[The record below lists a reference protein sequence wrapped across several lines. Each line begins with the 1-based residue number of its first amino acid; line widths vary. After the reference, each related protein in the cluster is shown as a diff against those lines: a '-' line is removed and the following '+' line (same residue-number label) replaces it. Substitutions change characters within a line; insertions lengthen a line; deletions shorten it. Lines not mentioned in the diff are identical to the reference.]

1 MQDFGENIQQAH
13 NEKLGRHLVAGMSI
27 EPGETLLEERPLL
40 VTPHWECGQLK
51 CAQCLQESYVICRRC
66 QVYPLCMDCT
76 QHDSFECEFFASG
89 SGKDICKDLL
99 IKNYGIC
106 GLLKLLLLLE
116 DPATRGDCQGLIE
129 HPVNLEEHRHGEG
142 MWQEHEEQVV
152 RPLIESGLL
161 GVLPSQQLSS
171 DLLHAYCIR
180 IDSNA
185 FEVTARDGD
194 TLKGV
199 FVCGASLP
207 HHCVPNVVVALD
219 EQFNMKL
226 YAAVPLQPGDII
238 YNSYT
243 NPLMGTSQRQHQLR
257 LSRRLEC
264 TCSRCL
270 DPTEMGTHMS
280 SMKCRECDEGY
291 AVCEVDANGRPGDW
305 SCLQCQALLPAASVH
320 QLLAEVGGSLVEA
333 RGDLQVYESLLTQYK
348 SMLHPNHFL
357 LLDIKQN
364 IASILRAAVLMN
376 SMEQPC
382 KKLLA
387 RRVELCS
394 DLLPVC
400 RAVVPGLSKLYAI
413 GLFEYLMA
421 LQELVDIQFAESDL
435 DKKGYV
441 AQLRIASQVAKE
453 ALDLLRYEPENSA
466 EGYLSDRIS
475 IELERIDSDLK
486 KYGR

>member
-1 MQDFGENIQQAH
+1 MQDFGENIQQVH
-13 NEKLGRHLVAGMSI
+13 NDKLGRHLVAGMNI
-27 EPGETLLEERPLL
+27 EPGDTLLEERPLL

-51 CAQCLQESYVICRRC
+51 CAQCFQESYVICRRC
-66 QVYPLCMDCT
+66 QVYPLCMDCS
-76 QHDSFECEFFASG
+76 QHDDFECDFFASG
-89 SGKDICKDLL
+89 AGKGLCKDILV
-99 IKNYGIC
+99 KNYGIC

-116 DPATRGDCQGLIE
+116 DPATRPDCATLVE
-129 HPVNLEEHRHGEG
+129 TPVNLDDYRDGDG

-152 RPLIESGLL
+152 RPLMASGLVE
-161 GVLPSQQLSS
+161 VLSSQQLTCDS
-171 DLLHAYCIR
+171 LHAHCIR

-207 HHCVPNVVVALD
+207 HNCVPNTVVALD

-226 YAAVPLQPGDII
+226 YAAVPLQTGDII

-257 LSRRLEC
+257 LSRRLDC
-264 TCSRCL
+264 SCSRCL

-280 SMKCRECDEGY
+280 SMKCRECPQGY
-291 AVCEVDANGRPGDW
+291 AVCEMDPDGRPGDW
-305 SCLQCQALLPAASVH
+305 RCLECKASMSAANVH
-320 QLLAEVGGSLVEA
+320 ELLAEVGGALVEA

-348 SMLHPNHFL
+348 SMVHPNHFL

-364 IASILRAAVLMN
+364 IASILRAAALMN

-394 DLLPVC
+394 DLLPIC
-400 RAVVPGLSKLYAI
+400 RAVVPGISKLYAI
-413 GLFEYLMA
+413 GLFEYLLA
-421 LQELVDIQFAESDL
+421 LIELVELQFAESDL
-435 DKKGYV
+435 NKKEYG
-441 AQLRIASQVAKE
+441 AQLRTASLVGKKAM
-453 ALDLLRYEPENSA
+453 DLLRFEPENSA

-475 IELERIDSDLK
+475 MELERIESDLN
-486 KYGR
+486 KYGG

>member
-13 NEKLGRHLVAGMSI
+13 NEKLGRHLVAAINI
-27 EPGETLLEERPLL
+27 EPGDTLLEERPLL
-40 VTPHWECGQLK
+40 VAPHWECHQLK
-51 CAQCLQESYVICRRC
+51 CAQCLQESYVMCRRC
-66 QVYPLCMDCT
+66 QVFPLCMDCG
-76 QHDSFECEFFASG
+76 QHDDFECEFFASG
-89 SGKDICKDLL
+89 AGKAICKDILV
-99 IKNYGIC
+99 KNYGIC
-106 GLLKLLLLLE
+106 GLLKLLLLLDNPE
-116 DPATRGDCQGLIE
+116 TKGDCQGLVETPI
-129 HPVNLEEHRHGEG
+129 NLSDYRDGEG
-142 MWQEHEEQVV
+142 MWQEHEELVV
-152 RPLIESGLL
+152 RPLMESGLVA
-161 GVLPSQQLSS
+161 VLPAQQLTS
-171 DLLHAYCIR
+171 DTLHAHCIR
-180 IDSNA
+180 IDSNS

-207 HHCVPNVVVALD
+207 HSCVPNTVVALD

-226 YAAVPLQPGDII
+226 YAAVCLQPGDII

-264 TCSRCL
+264 SCSRCL

-280 SMKCRECDEGY
+280 SMKCRECEGGFS
-291 AVCEVDANGRPGDW
+291 VCEIEPNGRLGDW
-305 SCLQCQALLPAASVH
+305 RCPDCGALLTAAEVH
-320 QLLAEVGGSLVEA
+320 ELQAEVGAALVEA
-333 RGDLQVYESLLTQYK
+333 RGELQVYESLLTQYGPL
-348 SMLHPNHFL
+348 LHPNHFM

-364 IASILRAAVLMN
+364 IASILRAAALMN

-400 RAVVPGLSKLYAI
+400 RAVVPGISKLYAI
-413 GLFEYLMA
+413 GLFEYLLA
-421 LQELVDIQFAESDL
+421 LVELVELQFAESDL
-435 DKKGYV
+435 NKKEYV
-441 AQLRIASQVAKE
+441 AHLRTASLVAKE
-453 ALDLLRYEPENSA
+453 AMDLLRFEPENSA
-466 EGYLSDRIS
+466 EGYLSDRIAM
-475 IELERIDSDLK
+475 ELERIESDLK

>member
-13 NEKLGRHLVAGMSI
+13 NEKLGRHLVAAINI
-27 EPGETLLEERPLL
+27 EPGDTLLEERPLL
-40 VTPHWECGQLK
+40 VAPHWECHQLK
-51 CAQCLQESYVICRRC
+51 CAQCLQESYVMCRRC
-66 QVYPLCMDCT
+66 QVFPLCMDCG
-76 QHDSFECEFFASG
+76 QHDDFECEFFASG
-89 SGKDICKDLL
+89 AGKAICKDILV
-99 IKNYGIC
+99 KNYGIC
-106 GLLKLLLLLE
+106 GLLKLLLLLDNPE
-116 DPATRGDCQGLIE
+116 TKGDCQGLVETPI
-129 HPVNLEEHRHGEG
+129 NLSDYRDGEG
-142 MWQEHEEQVV
+142 MWQEHEELVV
-152 RPLIESGLL
+152 RPLMESGLVA
-161 GVLPSQQLSS
+161 VLPAQQLTS
-171 DLLHAYCIR
+171 DTLHAHCIR
-180 IDSNA
+180 IDSNS

-207 HHCVPNVVVALD
+207 HSCVPNTVVALD

-226 YAAVPLQPGDII
+226 YAAVCLQPGDII

-264 TCSRCL
+264 SCSRCL

-280 SMKCRECDEGY
+280 SMKCRECEGGFS
-291 AVCEVDANGRPGDW
+291 VCEIEPNGRLGDW
-305 SCLQCQALLPAASVH
+305 RCPDCGALLTAAEVH
-320 QLLAEVGGSLVEA
+320 ELQAEVGAALVEA
-333 RGDLQVYESLLTQYK
+333 RGELQVYESLLTQYGPL
-348 SMLHPNHFL
+348 LHPNHFM

-364 IASILRAAVLMN
+364 IASILRAAALMN

-400 RAVVPGLSKLYAI
+400 RAVVPGISKLYAI
-413 GLFEYLMA
+413 GLFEYLLA
-421 LQELVDIQFAESDL
+421 LVELVELQFAESDL
-435 DKKGYV
+435 NKKEY
-441 AQLRIASQVAKE
+441 AHLRTASLVAKE
-453 ALDLLRYEPENSA
+453 AMDLLRFEPENSA
-466 EGYLSDRIS
+466 EGYLSDRIAM
-475 IELERIDSDLK
+475 ELERIESDLK

>member
-1 MQDFGENIQQAH
+1 MQEFGENIQQVH
-13 NEKLGRHLVAGMSI
+13 NEKLGRHLVAGINI
-27 EPGETLLEERPLL
+27 EPGDTILEERPLL
-40 VTPHWECGQLK
+40 VAPHWECHQLK
-51 CAQCLQESYVICRRC
+51 CAQCLQESYVMCRRC
-66 QVYPLCMDCT
+66 QVFPLCMDCS
-76 QHDSFECEFFASG
+76 QHDEFECQFFSSG
-89 SGKDICKDLL
+89 AGKAICKDILV
-99 IKNYGIC
+99 KNYGIC

-116 DPATRGDCQGLIE
+116 NPDTRADCQMLLDV
-129 HPVNLEEHRHGEG
+129 PVNLADYRDGEG
-142 MWQEHEEQVV
+142 MWQEHEELVV
-152 RPLIESGLL
+152 RPLMESGLV
-161 GVLPSQQLSS
+161 GALPAQQLTS
-171 DLLHAYCIR
+171 DGLHAHCIR
-180 IDSNA
+180 IDSNS

-199 FVCGASLP
+199 FVCGAGLP
-207 HHCVPNVVVALD
+207 HHCVPNTVVALD

-257 LSRRLEC
+257 LTRRLEC

-280 SMKCRECDEGY
+280 SMKCRECGGFSI
-291 AVCEVDANGRPGDW
+291 CEIDPNGRLGDW
-305 SCLQCQALLPAASVH
+305 RCPDCNTLLTAAEVHELQ
-320 QLLAEVGGSLVEA
+320 AEVGSALVEA
-333 RGDLQVYESLLTQYK
+333 RGELQVYESLLTQYGPL
-348 SMLHPNHFL
+348 LHPNHFM

-364 IASILRAAVLMN
+364 IASILRAAALMN

-413 GLFEYLMA
+413 GLFEYLLA
-421 LQELVDIQFAESDL
+421 LVELVELQFAESDL
-435 DKKGYV
+435 DKKEYV
-441 AQLRIASQVAKE
+441 AHLRTASMVAKE
-453 ALDLLRYEPENSA
+453 AMDLLRFEPENSA

-475 IELERIDSDLK
+475 MELERIESDLK

>member
-1 MQDFGENIQQAH
+1 MQEFGENIQQVH
-13 NEKLGRHLVAGMSI
+13 NEKLGRHLVAAINI
-27 EPGETLLEERPLL
+27 EPGDTILEERPLL
-40 VTPHWECGQLK
+40 VAPHWECHQLK
-51 CAQCLQESYVICRRC
+51 CAQCLQESYVMCRRC
-66 QVYPLCMDCT
+66 QVFPLCMDCS
-76 QHDSFECEFFASG
+76 QHDEFDCEFFTSG
-89 SGKDICKDLL
+89 AGKAICKDILV
-99 IKNYGIC
+99 KNYGIC

-116 DPATRGDCQGLIE
+116 NSDTRADCQMLIDM
-129 HPVNLEEHRHGEG
+129 PINLDEYRDGEG

-152 RPLIESGLL
+152 RPIMQSGFLD
-161 GVLPSQQLSS
+161 VLSNQQLSS
-171 DLLHAYCIR
+171 DELHAHCIR
-180 IDSNA
+180 IDSNS

-207 HHCVPNVVVALD
+207 HHCVPNTVVALD

-257 LSRRLEC
+257 LSRRFEC

-280 SMKCRECDEGY
+280 SMKCRECEGY
-291 AVCEVDANGRPGDW
+291 SVCEIDSNGRLGDW
-305 SCLQCQALLPAASVH
+305 RCPNCNALLTAAEVH
-320 QLLAEVGGSLVEA
+320 ELQAEVGSALVEA
-333 RGDLQVYESLLTQYK
+333 RGDLQVYEALLNQYGPL
-348 SMLHPNHFL
+348 LHPNHFM

-364 IASILRAAVLMN
+364 IASILRAAALMN

-400 RAVVPGLSKLYAI
+400 RAVVPGISKLYAI
-413 GLFEYLMA
+413 GLFEYLLA
-421 LQELVDIQFAESDL
+421 LVELVELQFAESDL
-435 DKKGYV
+435 DKKEYV
-441 AQLRIASQVAKE
+441 AHLRTASMVAKE
-453 ALDLLRYEPENSA
+453 AIELLRFEPENSA

-475 IELERIDSDLK
+475 MELERIESDLK

>member
-1 MQDFGENIQQAH
+1 MQEFGENIQQVH
-13 NEKLGRHLVAGMSI
+13 NEKLGRHLVAGINI
-27 EPGETLLEERPLL
+27 EPGDTVLEERPLL
-40 VTPHWECGQLK
+40 VAPHWECHQLK
-51 CAQCLQESYVICRRC
+51 CAQCLQESYVMCRQC
-66 QVYPLCMDCT
+66 QVFPLCMDCS
-76 QHDSFECEFFASG
+76 QHDEFECEFFASG
-89 SGKDICKDLL
+89 GGKDICKDILV
-99 IKNYGIC
+99 KNYGIC

-116 DPATRGDCQGLIE
+116 NPDSKADCEMLMDV
-129 HPVNLEEHRHGEG
+129 PVNLSDYRDGEG

-152 RPLIESGLL
+152 RPLMESGLL
-161 GVLPSQQLSS
+161 AVLPTQQLTS
-171 DLLHAYCIR
+171 DVLHAHCIR
-180 IDSNA
+180 IDSNS

-207 HHCVPNVVVALD
+207 HHCVPNTVVALD

-257 LSRRLEC
+257 MTRRLEC

-280 SMKCRECDEGY
+280 SMKCRECEGF
-291 AVCEVDANGRPGDW
+291 AVCEIDANGRLGDW
-305 SCLQCQALLPAASVH
+305 RCPDCKALLTAAEVH
-320 QLLAEVGGSLVEA
+320 ELQAEVGSALVEA
-333 RGDLQVYESLLTQYK
+333 RGELPVYENLLTQFGPL
-348 SMLHPNHFL
+348 LHPNHFM

-364 IASILRAAVLMN
+364 IASILRAAALMN

-400 RAVVPGLSKLYAI
+400 RAVVPGISKLYAI
-413 GLFEYLMA
+413 GLFEYLLA
-421 LQELVDIQFAESDL
+421 LVELVELQFAESDL
-435 DKKGYV
+435 DKKEYV
-441 AQLRIASQVAKE
+441 AHLRTASLVAKE
-453 ALDLLRYEPENSA
+453 AMDLLRFEPENSA

-475 IELERIDSDLK
+475 MELERIDSDLK

>member
-1 MQDFGENIQQAH
+1 MQDLSENIQQVH
-13 NEKLGRHLVAGMSI
+13 NEKLGRHLVAGLPI

-51 CAQCLQESYVICRRC
+51 CAQCLQESYVMCRKC
-66 QVYPLCMDCT
+66 QVYPLCMDCS
-76 QHDSFECEFFASG
+76 QHDDFECEFFASG
-89 SGKDICKDLL
+89 AGKSICKDLL
-99 IKNYGIC
+99 VKNYGIC
-106 GLLKLLLLLE
+106 GLLRLLLLLE
-116 DPATRGDCQGLIE
+116 DPTTRPDCQVLME
-129 HPVNLEEHRHGEG
+129 WPVNLEDYRDGEG

-152 RPLIESGLL
+152 RPLMESGIMEL
-161 GVLPSQQLSS
+161 LPSQQLTS
-171 DLLHAYCIR
+171 DVLHAHCIR
-180 IDSNA
+180 IDSHA

-207 HHCVPNVVVALD
+207 HHCVPNTVVALD
-219 EQFNMKL
+219 EEFNMKL

-257 LSRRLEC
+257 LSRRLDC
-264 TCSRCL
+264 TCSRCQ

-280 SMKCRECDEGY
+280 SMKCRECAEGY
-291 AVCEVDANGRPGDW
+291 AVCEMDANGRMGDW
-305 SCLQCQALLPAASVH
+305 RCLNCKSILPAASVH
-320 QLLAEVGGSLVEA
+320 ELLAEVGGALVDA
-333 RGDLQVYESLLTQYK
+333 RGDLQVYESLLTQYRQ
-348 SMLHPNHFL
+348 LFHPNHFL

-364 IASILRAAVLMN
+364 IATILRAAALMN
-376 SMEQPC
+376 SVEQPC

-387 RRVELCS
+387 RRAELCS

-413 GLFEYLMA
+413 GLFEYLIS
-421 LQELVDIQFAESDL
+421 LVELIELQFAESDL

-441 AQLRIASQVAKE
+441 GQLRIASQAAKE
-453 ALDLLRYEPENSA
+453 AMELLRFEPENSA
-466 EGYLSDRIS
+466 EGFLSERIAM
-475 IELERIDSDLK
+475 ELERIESDLM